1 MKNYLIVGGTKG
13 IGLKTIEL
21 LAGEDINIYAISR
34 NAKPDNFPDN
44 IVHYQLDV
52 TKDNLNILDELPKEI
67 HGLVYCPGSINLKPF
82 QRLTQEDFLND
93 LNQNVLGAIKIIQF
107 CLTRLKN
114 PNGSSIVLF
123 STVAAKLGMTFHSS
137 VAVSKAALE
146 GLARTLASELAQNKV
161 RVNVIA
167 PSLTDT
173 PLAASLLNTPEKIE
187 ANNKRHPLQ
196 RIGKPEDIAAMAVF
210 LLSENASWIT
220 GQVLHIDGG
229 MSVLK

>member
-21 LAGEDINIYAISR
+21 LDEDCTIYTISR
-34 NAKPDNFPDN
+34 GIKPEGLKNN
-44 IVHYQLDV
+44 IVHYQLDI
-52 TKDNLNILDELPKEI
+52 TKDDLAELDNLPKEM
-67 HGLVYCPGSINLKPF
+67 HGLIYCPGSINLKPF

-93 LNQNVLGAIKIIQF
+93 LNQNVLGAVRILQY
-107 CLTRLKN
+107 CLPRLKN
-114 PNGSSIVLF
+114 ANGSSVVLF

-146 GLARTLASELAQNKV
+146 GLARTLAAELAQNKV
-161 RVNVIA
+161 RVNVVA

-196 RIGKPEDIAAMAVF
+196 RIGKPEDIAAMTVF
-210 LLSENASWIT
+210 LLSEKASWIT